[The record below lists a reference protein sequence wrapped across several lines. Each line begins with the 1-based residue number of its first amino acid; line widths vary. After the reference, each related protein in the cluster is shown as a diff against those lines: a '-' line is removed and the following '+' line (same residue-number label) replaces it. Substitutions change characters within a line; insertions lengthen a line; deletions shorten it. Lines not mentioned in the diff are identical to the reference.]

1 MRACARAMYN
11 NDSILFTFYLFSL
24 KLVRLQV
31 QPQKVKSQMYG
42 IVGCV
47 IILSGQM
54 TGVGGQS
61 LAYVKKMLYLCIVF
75 EMT

>member
-1 MRACARAMYN
+1 
-11 NDSILFTFYLFSL
+11 
-24 KLVRLQV
+24 
-31 QPQKVKSQMYG
+31 MYG